1 MFFSM
6 REKELRNDPRDT
18 KWKWKWTKSWR
29 LPLGNPCQLPQL
41 CLFLGIHLQKRR
53 KSKRHRLLKSY
64 PKKTTQRHLEV
75 ARQSRVKRRK
85 RVMKRGAGVEVEAL
99 SVLQRAGLA
108 EAVGIAE
115 IEMIEKTGMTA
126 LDTIVVIEGAETAET
141 GIIVIEGIAGTDMTD
156 AEMKMTVEI
165 ETKTET
171 EIDEEVT
178 EIRVL
183 AMSVRLRLSRARIRL
198 SKPGS

>member
-1 MFFSM
+1 
-6 REKELRNDPRDT
+6 
-18 KWKWKWTKSWR
+18 
-29 LPLGNPCQLPQL
+29 
-41 CLFLGIHLQKRR
+41 
-53 KSKRHRLLKSY
+53 
-64 PKKTTQRHLEV
+64 
-75 ARQSRVKRRK
+75 
-85 RVMKRGAGVEVEAL
+85 MKRGAGVEVEAL